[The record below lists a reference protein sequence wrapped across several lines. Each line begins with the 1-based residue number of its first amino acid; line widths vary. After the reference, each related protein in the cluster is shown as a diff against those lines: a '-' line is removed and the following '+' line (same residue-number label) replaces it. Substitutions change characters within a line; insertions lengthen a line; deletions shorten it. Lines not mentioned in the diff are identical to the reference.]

1 MRDGPIGTKIVQFS
15 IPLFLTYLIQLLY
28 HTTDTLIVGRFLGTD
43 PQAAAVFVGQN
54 AGAAQWNRLRKG
66 VGVTNGMGVLFTVFI
81 SVFCILLAPHL
92 FGLFSKDPE
101 VIAFGASIV
110 RITFPFLFV
119 YVFLQVFGDALRSLS
134 HSFAVM
140 LTVLLNIGLL
150 RVVLMYVLLH
160 VYGTVEALVVIYP
173 ITWFTAAVSMA
184 VLYNIKTKQSK
195 KGEDTY
201 ETQIA

>member
-1 MRDGPIGTKIVQFS
+1 
-15 IPLFLTYLIQLLY
+15 
-28 HTTDTLIVGRFLGTD
+28 
-43 PQAAAVFVGQN
+43 
-54 AGAAQWNRLRKG
+54 
-66 VGVTNGMGVLFTVFI
+66 
-81 SVFCILLAPHL
+81 
-92 FGLFSKDPE
+92 
-101 VIAFGASIV
+101 
-110 RITFPFLFV
+110 
-119 YVFLQVFGDALRSLS
+119 
-134 HSFAVM
+134 M

-160 VYGTVEALVVIYP
+160 VYGTVEALVVVYP